1 MEFRSNTNGHDCR
14 ERPLKMAGEEGIE
27 PSLTRVCNPPLYD
40 ELHAR
45 YRLAGSNRLMTGSR
59 PVAFP
64 FGLAGECWSR
74 KQGSDEAYET
84 SALPLSYSAP
94 WSSNSCM
101 WLPLLDSNQALR
113 VQSPVPCQLGEG
125 ATPYQPLSLAARRT
139 LLLLGRAARI
149 ELAWSAWKVAA
160 LPLSTPA
167 LADGAGVEPA
177 RPEGLDALAA
187 KRPASRTSRRPAHR
201 AEP

>member
-1 MEFRSNTNGHDCR
+1 
-14 ERPLKMAGEEGIE
+14 
-27 PSLTRVCNPPLYD
+27 
-40 ELHAR
+40 
-45 YRLAGSNRLMTGSR
+45 MTGPR

-94 WSSNSCM
+94 RSSNSCM
-101 WLPLLDSNQALR
+101 WLPLLDSNQARR

-160 LPLSTPA
+160 LPLSYA
-167 LADGAGVEPA
+167 CAGGWC
-177 RPEGLDALAA
+177 R
-187 KRPASRTSRRPAHR
+187 SRTCPTRRSRRVSTALPCRSANHPQL
-201 AEP
+201 EPSHARSTLRCGALVSAGGFEPPISCVRGRQGRPDSPTR

>member
-1 MEFRSNTNGHDCR
+1 
-14 ERPLKMAGEEGIE
+14 
-27 PSLTRVCNPPLYD
+27 
-40 ELHAR
+40 
-45 YRLAGSNRLMTGSR
+45 MTGSR

-94 WSSNSCM
+94 WSSNFCM

-125 ATPYQPLSLAARRT
+125 ATLYQLLSLAARRT
-139 LLLLGRAARI
+139 LLIVGAGSRNRTRI
-149 ELAWSAWKVAA
+149 VCLEGSSSAIEHACAGGWCRSRTCPTRRSRRVSTA
-160 LPLSTPA
+160 LPCRSANHPQLEPSHARSTLRCGA
-167 LADGAGVEPA
+167 LVSADGFEPPISCVRGRQG
-177 RPEGLDALAA
+177 RPGSPT
-187 KRPASRTSRRPAHR
+187 R
-201 AEP
+201 